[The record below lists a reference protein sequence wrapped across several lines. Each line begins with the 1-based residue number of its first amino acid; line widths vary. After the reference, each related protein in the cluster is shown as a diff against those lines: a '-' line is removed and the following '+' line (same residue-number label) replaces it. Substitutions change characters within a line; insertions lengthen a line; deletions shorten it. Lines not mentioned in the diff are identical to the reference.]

1 MITLVENAFNYPDRI
16 AISDNN
22 QSYTYRQL
30 LDTSQKI
37 AKDLLKDKKDLN
49 EARIAFIV
57 APSFE
62 YACIQWGIWRAGGIA
77 VPLCVKHPY
86 EAIKYVI
93 EDAQAEAVVFSHG
106 YRALIDPLFQDFEL
120 LNFF

>member
-1 MITLVENAFNYPDRI
+1 MINLIENAFNHSERI

-22 QSYTYRQL
+22 RSYTYRQL
-30 LDTSQKI
+30 LEASEKI
-37 AKDLLKDKKDLN
+37 ALALLEDKKDLD

-62 YACIQWGIWRAGGIA
+62 YVCIQWGIWRAGGIA

-86 EAIKYVI
+86 DAIKYVI
-93 EDAQAEAVVFSHG
+93 
-106 YRALIDPLFQDFEL
+106 
-120 LNFF
+120 